1 MAAEA
6 WRAAI
11 ARPATNAAATNT
23 AAPRVHAVRPAAH
36 HRRTV
41 RQAGSFAIIGVASTL
56 AYVALFAILRTTSPA
71 AIANAMALVLTA
83 IGNTAANRRLTF
95 DAQGRDGLARDHA
108 AGLLAFAIALAI
120 TTASLAGLDR
130 VAPGAGR
137 PAELTVLVAANAL
150 ATVLRFL
157 LLRLALDTDRPRHPA
172 DGRHAGCTRPERTP
186 R

>member
-11 ARPATNAAATNT
+11 DRPATDTLATDT
-23 AAPRVHAVRPAAH
+23 LATRIRLARVPAA

-41 RQAGSFAIIGVASTL
+41 RQAGTFAAIGVASTL
-56 AYVALFAILRTTSPA
+56 AYVVLFAILRTVSPA
-71 AIANAMALVLTA
+71 AVANALALALTA

-95 DAQGRDGLARDHA
+95 DLQGRDGLVRDHA
-108 AGLLAFAIALAI
+108 AGLLALGVALAI
-120 TTASLAGLDR
+120 TSASLAALDR

-137 PAELTVLVAANAL
+137 TVELAVLVAANAL
-150 ATVLRFL
+150 ATVVRFL
-157 LLRLALDTDRPRHPA
+157 LLRLALDTTRPRRPA
-172 DGRHAGCTRPERTP
+172 PVRVAGRTPLERTP

>member
-1 MAAEA
+1 MATDA
-6 WRAAI
+6 WRAGLDGRGI
-11 ARPATNAAATNT
+11 DAAAT
-23 AAPRVHAVRPAAH
+23 RVPVARLAAH

-56 AYVALFAILRTTSPA
+56 AYVALFAILRTASPA
-71 AIANAMALVLTA
+71 AIANALALVLTA

-95 DAQGRDGLARDHA
+95 DVQGRDGLARDHA

-120 TTASLAGLDR
+120 TTASLAGLDG

-137 PAELTVLVAANAL
+137 PAELAVLVAANAL
-150 ATVLRFL
+150 ATVVRFL
-157 LLRLALDTDRPRHPA
+157 LLRLALDTARPRHPA
-172 DGRHAGCTRPERTP
+172 DGRHAGCTRLERTP